1 VNISLLETGFEDRY
15 MTAVNSQMVSRGLRI
30 QTIVALVLAGGL
42 MLVGPVAAYSSLFGS
57 LAAYIPALFFALLV
71 APKFGADSATF
82 LRTAAVA
89 EVLKI
94 FLTGLLCAAVFIW
107 VKPLA
112 PGWFF
117 AGMAA
122 VIFSGRLGLLVKS

>member
-1 VNISLLETGFEDRY
+1 MPPANEDGFMMAAKNLPVGR
-15 MTAVNSQMVSRGLRI
+15 SLRI
-30 QTIVALVLAGGL
+30 QSMVALLLAAGL
-42 MLVGPVAAYSSLFGS
+42 LLVGPVAAYSSMFGS
-57 LAAYIPALFFALLV
+57 LAAYIPSLFFALV
-71 APKFGADSATF
+71 VVPKFGSDSATF

-89 EVLKI
+89 EVAKI

-117 AGMAA
+117 MGMVA
-122 VIFSGRLGLLVKS
+122 VIFSGRFGLLLKSG

>member
-1 VNISLLETGFEDRY
+1 
-15 MTAVNSQMVSRGLRI
+15 MTTANSQLVSRSLRI
-30 QTIVALVLAGGL
+30 QTIVALLLAGGL
-42 MLVGPVAAYSSLFGS
+42 LLVGPVAAYSSMFGS
-57 LAAYIPALFFALLV
+57 LAAYIPALFFALLLV
-71 APKFGADSATF
+71 PKFGSDSATF

-89 EVLKI
+89 EVAKI

-117 AGMAA
+117 TGMVA
-122 VIFSGRLGLLVKS
+122 VIFSGRFGLLIKTG

>member
-1 VNISLLETGFEDRY
+1 
-15 MTAVNSQMVSRGLRI
+15 MTAANSQMVSRGLRI

-57 LAAYIPALFFALLV
+57 LAAYVPALFFALLV

-82 LRTAAVA
+82 LRTVAVA

-122 VIFSGRLGLLVKS
+122 VIFSGRLGPLFKAGS